1 MPDGQGGEYFMVY
14 FTADLHFYHDKII
27 RHTQRPF
34 RNVEEM
40 NTALIK
46 KWNDKISYDDEVYIL
61 GDLTMK
67 GPDMAY
73 ACLSSL
79 RGRKHLVR
87 GNHDHFVDSPGFE
100 RSLFLSV
107 ENYMEITYRN
117 TQFVLFHYPILEW
130 NGYGKGAIALHG
142 HQHNHKDYNVEN
154 RKAGILR
161 YDVGVDA
168 NNMAPVSAD
177 EIISFFALS

>member
-1 MPDGQGGEYFMVY
+1 MVY

-61 GDLTMK
+61 GDFTMK
-67 GPDMAY
+67 GADMAS

-79 RGRKHLVR
+79 RGRKHLIR
-87 GNHDHFVDSPGFE
+87 GNHDHFVDSPAFE
-100 RSLFLSV
+100 QSLFLSV
-107 ENYMEITYRN
+107 ENYMEITYQN
-117 TQFVLFHYPILEW
+117 TKFVLFHYPILEW

-142 HQHNHKDYNVEN
+142 HQHNHKNYNIEN

-168 NNMAPVSAD
+168 NNMEPVSAD
-177 EIISFFALS
+177 EIINFFLIF